1 MCSLEQTSSIR
12 ELTTLLAMESRR
24 ENKIVKPDLAK
35 YVNDD
40 HDDWDLFLQ
49 MAIAAYNNSYHSTI
63 EMTPYEAQ
71 FGRQPVIVAD
81 IILKNQLPANTK
93 IKDVSE
99 FTIALRKSAEN
110 ISLLIRDNTAN
121 AQAKQKF

>member
-1 MCSLEQTSSIR
+1 
-12 ELTTLLAMESRR
+12 MESRR

>member
-110 ISLLIRDNTAN
+110 ISLLMRDNTAN